1 MSVVMAQD
9 TGILTTTNETLFP
22 TTQIGRLLW
31 KNFLRRFDGN
41 QSPTSQLYG
50 STVTLDSQTQNFSN
64 ATGSVKVAGSVIVI
78 V

>member
-9 TGILTTTNETLFP
+9 TGILMTIKKPIFRRHRSEDCFE
-22 TTQIGRLLW
+22 
-31 KNFLRRFDGN
+31 KKFLRSSDGS